1 MAADA
6 YIGLALTS
14 HNEGVRCTAT
24 FSDVT
29 ITGTV
34 TGQWQSQDIGITSNA
49 AEQLYVVVEDSV
61 GKSKVVE
68 HPDPNAAQLDT
79 WQEWNIDL
87 AEVGAAGVN
96 LQNVKRM
103 YIGVGNRVTPTLG
116 GSGMLYIDDIR
127 LYRPRCVPSM
137 LKPDADIAEPYDCK
151 VDYKDLDVLA
161 HEWLFET
168 PLQVW
173 DYRAAYWDARYTG
186 AWGGDGVAM
195 RDGLATAGYTV
206 LNADQLKT
214 WMDARIADKKSSVVV
229 FCLDIVP
236 ETVGETMDPNCTAR
250 KYLDAGGKIVWYA
263 DWPLYYVGHPDGTRT
278 TWGSAGA
285 SDILGFNASSGPN
298 DSYDVVAI
306 TAVGAGWG
314 LTTTWQSRRPTS
326 PTITSNLTP
335 LATTSA
341 GSAAAWAKHFVPG
354 DRARGFVRIWDTTG
368 TPPVADVIS
377 VAESSG
383 ALAADLNEDGA
394 VDFRDY
400 ALLADT
406 FLDEVLWP

>member
-1 MAADA
+1 MNADT

-14 HNEGVRCTAT
+14 NNVNAEVQAQL
-24 FSDVT
+24 SNVT
-29 ITGTV
+29 TTGTV
-34 TGQWQSQDIGITSNA
+34 TGQWQAADIGVLAND
-49 AEQLYVVVEDSV
+49 AERLYVALEDSTGTV
-61 GKSKVVE
+61 KDVP
-68 HPDPNAAQLDT
+68 HPDPNAVQLDT
-79 WQEWNIDL
+79 WQEWNINL
-87 AEVGAAGVN
+87 ADFAPVN
-96 LQNVKRM
+96 LRSIKKM

-116 GSGMLYIDDIR
+116 GGGMLYIDDIR

-151 VDYKDLDVLA
+151 VDYKDLEILA

-173 DYRAAYWDARYTG
+173 EYRAAYWDARYTG

-195 RDGLATAGYTV
+195 RDGLAAAGYTV
-206 LNADQLKT
+206 LDADQLKT

-236 ETVGETMDPNCTAR
+236 ETVGETMDTDCTAR
-250 KYLDAGGKIVWYA
+250 KYLDAGGKIIWYA
-263 DWPLYYVGHPDGTRT
+263 DWPFYYVGHPDGTTT
-278 TWGSAGA
+278 TWGGGGA
-285 SDILGFNASSGPN
+285 SAILGFNASSGPN
-298 DSYDVVAI
+298 DSYDVVVFTSAG
-306 TAVGAGWG
+306 TGWG
-314 LTTTWQSRRPTS
+314 LTTTWESRRPTS

-383 ALAADLNEDGA
+383 FLAADLYVDRM
-394 VDFRDY
+394 VDFKDY
-400 ALLADT
+400 AVLADSWLEET
-406 FLDEVLWP
+406 VWP